1 MSLEEIP
8 MSWTLLLDAGNT
20 NIKLSLADEK
30 GLKSVLNL
38 PTDIRET
45 SDSLGLKIYDYF
57 RLENVSP
64 GDVTAWVISSVVPFL
79 DEILSRASQR
89 FCGCPC
95 YFVPGDIDLPI
106 NNKYKRPM
114 EVGSDRLVTAFAARR
129 LYPAKGIIV
138 IDFGTATTFDCI
150 VENDYLGGLICPGIN
165 SSINALSTQT
175 AKLPQFSLEFTARDL
190 EIGRSTAQSLSQG
203 TLFGFAD
210 MVEGLVK
217 RLKQKLPDEVYVVG
231 TGGTADKLKP
241 LCPSMDEVQS
251 TLVLLGLKILCR
263 ENQLIKPDQIIL

>member
-1 MSLEEIP
+1 
-8 MSWTLLLDAGNT
+8 MSWTLLLDSGNS
-20 NIKLSLADEK
+20 NIKLSLAQGN

-38 PTDIRET
+38 PADIRET

-57 RLENVSP
+57 RLENINP
-64 GDVTAWVISSVVPFL
+64 KNINAWVVSSVVPLL
-79 DEILSRASQR
+79 DGILRDAALR

-95 YFVPGDIDLPI
+95 LFVPGDIDVPV
-106 NNKYKRPM
+106 NNMYHRPM

-129 LYPAKGIIV
+129 MFSAQAIIV

-150 VENDYLGGLICPGIN
+150 VDNDYLGGLICPGIN
-165 SSINALSTQT
+165 SSIKALSSQT
-175 AKLPQFSLEFTARDL
+175 AKLPQFSLEYADKEL
-190 EIGRSTAQSLSQG
+190 EIGRSTVQSLSQG

-217 RLKQKLPDEVYVVG
+217 RLKQQLPGEVTVVG

-241 LCPSMDEVQS
+241 LCPSMDTAQP
-251 TLVLLGLKILCR
+251 TLLLQGLRILCMD
-263 ENQLIKPDQIIL
+263 NNLIKSNQIIL

>member
-1 MSLEEIP
+1 
-8 MSWTLLLDAGNT
+8 MSWILLVDAGNT
-20 NIKLSLADEK
+20 NIKLSLAREK

-45 SDSLGLKIYDYF
+45 SDSLGLKIYDYL
-57 RLENVSP
+57 RLEDIP
-64 GDVTAWVISSVVPFL
+64 PKDVRFWVVSSVVPFL
-79 DEILSRASQR
+79 DGILRQASQR

-95 YFVPGDIDLPI
+95 FFVPEDIDLPI
-106 NNKYKRPM
+106 NNKYHMPL

-129 LYPAKGIIV
+129 LFSEKGIIV

-150 VENDYLGGLICPGIN
+150 EDNDYLGGLIFPGIN
-165 SSINALSTQT
+165 SSIKALSTQT
-175 AKLPQFSLEFTARDL
+175 AKLPQFSLEFSDVNL

-217 RLKQKLPDEVYVVG
+217 RLKQKLPEEVIVVG
-231 TGGTADKLKP
+231 TGGTADKIKP
-241 LCPSMDEVQS
+241 LCPSMGAVQP
-251 TLVLLGLKILCR
+251 TLLLHGLKILSL
-263 ENQLIKPDQIIL
+263 ENKLI